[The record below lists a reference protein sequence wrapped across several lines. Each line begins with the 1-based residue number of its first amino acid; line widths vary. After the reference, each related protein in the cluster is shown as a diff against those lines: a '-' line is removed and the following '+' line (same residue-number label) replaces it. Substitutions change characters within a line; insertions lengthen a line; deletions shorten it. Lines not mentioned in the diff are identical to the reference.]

1 MSIDNPET
9 VDGIGFDKTTDE
21 VVLMISDHFNWSD
34 EQLHLSILQ
43 NKINA
48 YFNFVTSG
56 QLHEMHPEAKDKGL
70 RIDCICS
77 FPAPDSTDWFAEEV
91 RKAAAPLNIGFN
103 FQTLAPEASKI
114 AEQSS

>member
-1 MSIDNPET
+1 MSIDNFDT
-9 VDGIGFDKTTDE
+9 IDAIGFDESTNE

-43 NKINA
+43 SKINA

-56 QLHEMHPEAKDKGL
+56 QLYEVHPVAKESGL

-77 FPAPDSTDWFAEEV
+77 YPAPDSTEWFAGEV

-114 AEQSS
+114 AELNS